1 MAELKGRLPTNDVP
15 RPECSGSGGVSLHD
29 GQNMRFVLR
38 RRADNFPV
46 YELNPLAIEVSLAV
60 QRELQSR
67 IEEADCLRHKQVE
80 RAQYEADLAQRRY
93 MRCDPENRLVADSL
107 EADWNHKLRAL
118 TEANEEYQRRREQ
131 DARIL
136 TDEQRAIIV
145 SLASNFPRLWRDPAT
160 PDRERKRM
168 IRLLLEDVTLNRDQ
182 QVIAQIRF
190 KGGAHRTLRLPLP

>member
-1 MAELKGRLPTNDVP
+1 
-15 RPECSGSGGVSLHD
+15 
-29 GQNMRFVLR
+29 
-38 RRADNFPV
+38 
-46 YELNPLAIEVSLAV
+46 
-60 QRELQSR
+60 
-67 IEEADCLRHKQVE
+67 VE

-93 MRCDPENRLVADSL
+93 MHCDPENRLVADSL

-118 TEANEEYQRRREQ
+118 TEANDEYQRRREQ

>member
-1 MAELKGRLPTNDVP
+1 
-15 RPECSGSGGVSLHD
+15 
-29 GQNMRFVLR
+29 
-38 RRADNFPV
+38 
-46 YELNPLAIEVSLAV
+46 
-60 QRELQSR
+60 
-67 IEEADCLRHKQVE
+67 VE

-136 TDEQRAIIV
+136 TDEQRAVIV

-168 IRLLLEDVTLNRDQ
+168 IRLLLEDVTLNRD
-182 QVIAQIRF
+182 
-190 KGGAHRTLRLPLP
+190 